1 MSSSASEAR
10 DTAGG
15 RLGGARA
22 DFVASLGRKLND
34 ARDLLTALEEDPSS
48 KVARDELRRRLHALG
63 SGARL
68 LRFEAMARALQEV
81 LAVLD
86 RGAQANG
93 LRETEV
99 AFVAEVLDDLPA
111 LAWGEAPPRE
121 AAPTVTEE
129 LAEERVGTPNEGP
142 GLAPISVLVVG
153 GESLADA
160 LTEEGAIRV
169 RAFECE
175 RTEDAPGALQLARAY
190 APDLVLVDADQP
202 GAPELVEALL
212 DDPMT
217 EPVPVVV
224 VGTFRSPDEE
234 SRFIAL
240 GVARTLTKPVNHAVV
255 RQVCDEILD
264 AREGRT
270 VRMTLGEP
278 TLEQLAERLSQELKG
293 ALLDGVDATARASR
307 VPLGEGS
314 EVIGALWGAIARVQ
328 EIVTQRTKGAIR
340 FGGDAPEGAIA
351 LAPWLHHDV
360 AASDR
365 SAARGR
371 GAGADVRLNGRRV
384 VVADDD
390 PSVTWFISDL
400 LRTAGCE
407 VYEALD
413 GLTARDLAFRVQPEL
428 VVSDILMP
436 GLDGFALCRALRRD
450 VALRD
455 TPVMLLSW
463 KEDLLQRVRELG
475 ASAAAYMRKESDSR
489 AVLARVREVLRPRA
503 RIEMRLR
510 GDGEV
515 RGRLDDLSPRLLLE
529 LVCAIRRDAR
539 VSVRDATFLYEID
552 IRDGA
557 PRKATRTASDGAYQS
572 GERALAMLLAVGA
585 GRFVVASSKEPIR
598 GELTGTLFELLA
610 RPLAAAR
617 GALAATTGAHTIEVE
632 RIVVDGQVLEE
643 YLRATPDP
651 ARGLLKRL
659 AGGASP
665 RQILLAGEFAPN
677 LVEDVLTDLAARC
690 VIQSVLGTGGVDL
703 LGPAVAEALAVL
715 MGTPGDSDRS
725 SPQHRSAPPPSRAN
739 LPAPPP
745 PPSPLAPLAA
755 LAPSTPTAP
764 LAPSASRQPETSF
777 ASEPPHGLPPSFAPE
792 LPRPRSS
799 SPDLSRSAGSAA
811 GIRAA
816 PVRWSAPRLPGSD
829 SDRPPPP
836 TLEVVNDDDDDSDA
850 PSSLEDAVMREISDR
865 SPTPASVHGGLDRPP
880 IVEPSALRPR
890 SSNPPAIGE
899 HGADSPDEPTL
910 PSIPPDAIVPAATS
924 NEEFAVAPA
933 VAGDLPGDGE
943 LPALAAP
950 PVEAESERVEP
961 DEPRVAE
968 PPPQAP
974 SDGPPGLTGRAEPEL
989 ESEPI
994 ALRKSA
1000 IRVPVSLPPEDL
1012 HEVPDEPRTAKSSSR
1027 WGLLFFAFALLI
1039 GAVVGALRLAE
1050 RGNETRRAP
1059 PVPTATQGA
1068 GPSAGPNAAP
1078 GPSAGAPSGASGTP
1092 VASAAPSASAA
1103 AAPSAGASAAPGT
1116 APSASAVSGSAP
1128 TPSAGASTDLPP
1140 GTSVPAGYGVLE
1152 IAAPSDARVRVDGAD
1167 AGRGPLS
1174 SSVLRAGY
1182 HQVRVDQ
1189 DGHNAQYVIEVRAG
1203 KTTHVKSSP
1212 LP

>member
-1 MSSSASEAR
+1 MFRWELLGVRTLASGAGIVLRPRRVMSSSASEAR

-34 ARDLLTALEEDPSS
+34 ARDLLSGLEDDPSS

-68 LRFEAMARALQEV
+68 LRFEAMARGLQEV

-86 RGAQANG
+86 RGAQAGG
-93 LRETEV
+93 LREPEV
-99 AFVAEVLDDLPA
+99 AFIGEVLDDLPA

-129 LAEERVGTPNEGP
+129 LEQLPEDRVGAPHEGP
-142 GLAPISVLVVG
+142 GLAPIAVLVVG

-160 LTEEGAIRV
+160 LTEEAAIRV

-175 RTEDAPGALQLARAY
+175 RTEDAPSALQLARAY
-190 APDLVLVDADQP
+190 APDLVLVDSDHEGVPA
-202 GAPELVEALL
+202 LVEALL

-224 VGTFRSPDEE
+224 VGAFRTPEEE

-240 GVARTLTKPVNHAVV
+240 GVARTLTKPVTHAII

-270 VRMTLGEP
+270 IRMTLGEP

-293 ALLDGVDATARASR
+293 ALLEGVDVTARTSR
-307 VPLGEGS
+307 VPLGEGT
-314 EVIGALWGAIARVQ
+314 EVLGALWGAIARVQ
-328 EIVTQRTKGAIR
+328 EIVTQRTKGAVR

-390 PSVTWFISDL
+390 PGVTWFIADL

-407 VYEALD
+407 VHEALD
-413 GLTARDLAFRVQPEL
+413 GLTARDIAFRVQPEL

-503 RIEMRLR
+503 RIEARLR

-529 LVCAIRRDAR
+529 LVGAIRKDAR
-539 VSVRDATFLYEID
+539 VAVRDATFLYEID
-552 IRDGA
+552 IRGGA

-585 GRFVVASSKEPIR
+585 GRFVVSSSSEPIR
-598 GELTGTLFELLA
+598 GELSGTLFDLLA
-610 RPLAAAR
+610 RPIAAAR
-617 GALAATTGAHTIEVE
+617 GALAATTGAHTMEVE
-632 RIVVDGQVLEE
+632 RIVLDATVLEE

-651 ARGLLKRL
+651 ARAVLKRV

-665 RQILLAGEFAPN
+665 REMLLAGEVSPN
-677 LVEDVLTDLAARC
+677 LLEDVLTDLAARC
-690 VIQSVLGTGGVDL
+690 AIRGVHGTGGVDL
-703 LGPAVAEALAVL
+703 LGPAVAQAFTVL
-715 MGTPGDSDRS
+715 TGDA
-725 SPQHRSAPPPSRAN
+725 PPHRSAPPPPRSAPPPRAN

-745 PPSPLAPLAA
+745 PAP
-755 LAPSTPTAP
+755 PPPTPP
-764 LAPSASRQPETSF
+764 PRQQHETSF
-777 ASEPPHGLPPSFAPE
+777 ASDPPGANEPSFAAGLSFESAFESGP
-792 LPRPRSS
+792 PRAREPSA
-799 SPDLSRSAGSAA
+799 SPDKA
-811 GIRAA
+811 RASTSQLRTSPA
-816 PVRWSAPRLPGSD
+816 RPSAPRLEVID
-829 SDRPPPP
+829 SEPPPS
-836 TLEVVNDDDDDSDA
+836 LQLIHDDDDDSDA
-850 PSSLEDAVMREISDR
+850 PSSLEAAVMREISDR
-865 SPTPASVHGGLDRPP
+865 SPAPTGVQGGVQGGVDRPP

-890 SSNPPAIGE
+890 SSNPPAIGKE
-899 HGADSPDEPTL
+899 PSESLDEPPL

-924 NEEFAVAPA
+924 NEEFAVAAAIAGDAEVPAPADALVDGAPEPA
-933 VAGDLPGDGE
+933 VAE
-943 LPALAAP
+943 TT
-950 PVEAESERVEP
+950 
-961 DEPRVAE
+961 VAE
-968 PPPQAP
+968 PPEPAVADVP
-974 SDGPPGLTGRAEPEL
+974 RPADAEAAA
-989 ESEPI
+989 
-994 ALRKSA
+994 ALR
-1000 IRVPVSLPPEDL
+1000 IPLSLPPEDL
-1012 HEVPDEPRTAKSSSR
+1012 HEVPDEPVAGAKSSR
-1027 WGLLFFAFALLI
+1027 WGFVFGLALLVA
-1039 GAVVGALRLAE
+1039 AVGGILRVTGRQSE
-1050 RGNETRRAP
+1050 AP
-1059 PVPTATQGA
+1059 RP
-1068 GPSAGPNAAP
+1068 AP
-1078 GPSAGAPSGASGTP
+1078 AP
-1092 VASAAPSASAA
+1092 SAAPSATAVASTASTAASSAA
-1103 AAPSAGASAAPGT
+1103 EGAT
-1116 APSASAVSGSAP
+1116 D
-1128 TPSAGASTDLPP
+1128 DLPP
-1140 GTSVPAGYGVLE
+1140 GTAVPAGYGVLE
-1152 IAAPSDARVRVDGAD
+1152 IAVPDDARVRVDGAE
-1167 AGRGPLS
+1167 AGHGPVA

-1182 HQVRVDQ
+1182 HQVRIDQ
-1189 DGHNAQYVIEVRAG
+1189 GDRNSQYVIEVRAG
-1203 KTTHVKSSP
+1203 KTTHVKSAP